1 MGEIKSA
8 LEIALER
15 TASVAGDKEAVAA
28 GEARKEGKILVS
40 RFLDDPEASLVI
52 PGKSGKEQEWLREG
66 VIQVLLANL
75 VLPQDQPAV
84 SRVKRIGVAFAVVKK
99 DRRIGQIFS
108 QLESFMTEYVEERD
122 RLRELV
128 GQQYEPRLRQKEQEL
143 SKRMGQPVRID
154 PMTDPD
160 FLAALRKAN
169 AQLDERYGTVLGKVK
184 KDLGQLVE
192 G

>member
-1 MGEIKSA
+1 
-8 LEIALER
+8 
-15 TASVAGDKEAVAA
+15 
-28 GEARKEGKILVS
+28 
-40 RFLDDPEASLVI
+40 
-52 PGKSGKEQEWLREG
+52 
-66 VIQVLLANL
+66 
-75 VLPQDQPAV
+75 
-84 SRVKRIGVAFAVVKK
+84 
-99 DRRIGQIFS
+99 
-108 QLESFMTEYVEERD
+108 MTEYVEERD